1 MRNLR
6 RPSPSLVISIV
17 ALVVAL
23 GGTGYAAVT
32 VTGKQIKDS
41 SITGRDVKNKS
52 LTKKDFKGS
61 VAGPRGATGAQGA
74 KGDKGDMGGTPPT
87 QLWAVVASDGT
98 TTHGRGVVSSAQL
111 GPGQYEVI
119 FNQDVSACAPTVTPG
134 GPSTEFDEAFASP
147 RKANANG
154 VFVEIKNSGT
164 TDRTD
169 RNFNLAVPC

>member
-61 VAGPRGATGAQGA
+61 VRGPRGVTGTQGP
-74 KGDKGDMGGTPPT
+74 KGDKGDMGNAP
-87 QLWAVVASDGT
+87 LWAVIASDGT
-98 TTHGRGVVSSAQL
+98 KAAPGRGVVSSERL
-111 GPGQYEVI
+111 GLGQYDVI
-119 FNQDVSACAPTVTPG
+119 FSQDVSACALTATPG
-134 GPSTEFDEAFASP
+134 GPSTAFEQPFASP
-147 RKANANG
+147 YNANANG
-154 VFVEIKNSGT
+154 VFVEIKNSSD
-164 TDRTD
+164 DRTD
-169 RNFNLAVPC
+169 RNFNLTVAC